1 MKLEIPEGILT
12 RRLLI
17 RPHTMDDFD
26 EFAEF
31 MTDDAATLH
40 LNFEAEQKTLDG
52 ARGLLEYVVQSYESE
67 EPVFALAITER
78 SNKAYL
84 GSCGLSPLADDP
96 EGVECY
102 FWLLPRYW
110 GWGYATEA
118 MRALLYYAFVEM
130 GIARVVTSVPKENE
144 RARRVAEGAGMVD
157 VGSAGEESEPA
168 SERFSITNE
177 QYSTLYR
184 QAGR

>member
-1 MKLEIPEGILT
+1 
-12 RRLLI
+12 
-17 RPHTMDDFD
+17 
-26 EFAEF
+26 
-31 MTDDAATLH
+31 MTDEEATLH
-40 LNFEAEQKTLDG
+40 LNFDKEQKTPEG
-52 ARGLLEYVVQSYESE
+52 ARELLEYVVESYETTQ
-67 EPVFALAITER
+67 PVFALAITER

-118 MRALLYYAFVEM
+118 MRALLYFAFVEM
-130 GIARVVTSVPKENE
+130 GIARVVTNVPKENE
-144 RARRVAEGAGMVD
+144 RARRVAENAGMVD
-157 VGSAGEESEPA
+157 IGPAEAENRPA

-177 QYSTLYR
+177 QYATLYK